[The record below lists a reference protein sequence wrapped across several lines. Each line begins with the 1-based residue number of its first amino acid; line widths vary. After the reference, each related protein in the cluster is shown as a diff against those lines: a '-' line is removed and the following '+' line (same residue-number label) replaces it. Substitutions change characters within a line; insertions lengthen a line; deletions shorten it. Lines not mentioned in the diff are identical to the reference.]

1 MNGYDIGHRR
11 VIEHIEL
18 DNTHGEIVLAGGR
31 RFTLTYDDL
40 LDLAQATE
48 LLVGKVSGKMLAK
61 HVLPKVTRRDCLRI
75 EKLRAWSTTVAAF
88 DKPAHAMRVELVNG
102 DAWDNEFLRLDELV
116 RLLYAII
123 ADAQRTAAMKAA

>member
-18 DNTHGEIVLAGGR
+18 DNTHGEIVLSGGR
-31 RFTLTYDDL
+31 RFVVSYDDL

-75 EKLRAWSTTVAAF
+75 EKLRAWSTTVVAF
-88 DKPAHAMRVELVNG
+88 DRPVHGMRVELING
-102 DAWDNEFLRLDELV
+102 DAWDSEFLRLDELV

-123 ADAQRTAAMKAA
+123 ADAQATAAKKAA